1 MSSCKCIAI
10 QLNFTF
16 TDALQPKIFKS
27 IKSNFMKMLVVH
39 DASNVEHPVGTFGRF
54 NEEPISG
61 LKKGANSIFNSTFAR
76 NDPKN
81 RINSS
86 YCARKQFRFGC
97 RFKNQLNSGGSRQY
111 FLKKMILAGNSNFS
125 RKKNDFVDRKK
136 KIVKSFSPSA
146 QFDP

>member
-111 FLKKMILAGNSNFS
+111 FLKKWFWREIQISVE
-125 RKKNDFVDRKK
+125 KKWFCWQQK

-146 QFDP
+146 